1 MPTLSSLF
9 DRAKGK
15 TRRTLARRLHR
26 RMLDIATPRALV
38 SFTFDDAPR
47 TAFGAG
53 AEILEA
59 HGVRGTY
66 FVSLGLMGTTTEVG
80 PIGKPRDL
88 VQAFGRGHELG
99 CHTFGHDD
107 AWFTERAVYVRSVDR
122 NREALQELLP
132 SQAFGSFAYPKSG
145 AIAAVKPALAERF
158 ACCRAG
164 GQTFNRGRVD
174 LNLVSACFIDRRAT
188 ADMRFVA
195 DLIERNAEAGGW
207 LVFAA
212 HDISHTD
219 WAFGCEPAFFSEV
232 VRRAVESGSEVLPMS
247 AACARLHE
255 NGPTGSLSS
264 ASVISGPGATP
275 GSGSDTAN
283 GLPTR

>member
-15 TRRTLARRLHR
+15 TRRTLAGHLHR

-47 TAFGAG
+47 TAFDAG

-66 FVSLGLMGTTTEVG
+66 FLSLGLMGTITEVG
-80 PIGKPRDL
+80 PIGRPRDL
-88 VQAFGRGHELG
+88 VQAVGRGHELG

-107 AWFTERAVYVRSVDR
+107 AWFTGRAVYLRSVDR

-132 SQAFGSFAYPKSG
+132 GHAFRSFAYPKSG
-145 AIAAVKPALAERF
+145 ATAAVKPALAERF

-188 ADMRFVA
+188 VDMRFVA
-195 DLIERNAEAGGW
+195 DLIERNVQAGGW

-219 WAFGCEPAFFSEV
+219 WAFGCKPAFFTEV
-232 VRRAVESGSEVLPMS
+232 VQRAVESGSEVLPMS

-255 NGPTGSLSS
+255 QALAGSLPS
-264 ASVISGPGATP
+264 ATVISGPGSGTAT
-275 GSGSDTAN
+275 GLAN
-283 GLPTR
+283 R